1 MNQTKQLESAQTR
14 SIISAKFIE
23 PGFEYWFTNHEHVRS
38 PFPIG
43 IKNSVK
49 EKTTKLFFEWME
61 GLKDPELNEMNDN
74 EFVEMFETILFNE
87 AFKLVENEDQ
97 QLTVSYPFMPRLGD
111 KVNHS
116 LYGQGEVIGRKAI
129 ISKEN
134 KKLFV
139 LTVLSQETGKS
150 WETQFVLSV

>member
-1 MNQTKQLESAQTR
+1 
-14 SIISAKFIE
+14 
-23 PGFEYWFTNHEHVRS
+23 
-38 PFPIG
+38 
-43 IKNSVK
+43 
-49 EKTTKLFFEWME
+49 ME

-116 LYGQGEVIGRKAI
+116 LYGQGEVIVRKAI